1 MREIAFSSS
10 VLILAVLCVRALAGG
25 RVPMRL
31 RYALWLPVLVRLLLP
46 FSLPGSPLSVL
57 NAVEPPA
64 AEARISLP
72 GADWTPEDLP
82 AGQGTAEPGGAAPAA
97 GEAGPSASTGRAV
110 PLWTALGWVWLAGSC
125 LTGAGLLWANLRLF
139 RRLRGAQLVP
149 GRQDCP
155 VPVLMAEGLPSPCLA
170 GVFRPR
176 VYLTQKSTE
185 SETTLRHVLTH
196 ELCHLRHGDC
206 WWALLRLLCL
216 ALWWW
221 NPLVWLAAAL
231 SRRDGELACDEAA
244 VAELG
249 EGERIPYGET
259 LLALV
264 GRRTGPGTLLGAT
277 TAMAAGKGA
286 MRERIARL
294 AGRKKVWLP
303 LCAAAVLLVGLAAV
317 CTFTGPGAEPPL
329 PAAQEPRSGPT
340 PPPAPTPQVL
350 QITQRSISFLVLGQV
365 EEGMD
370 PDMLMAVCFRY
381 DEEGAQFN
389 AISIPRDT
397 RVDVPWDIQRINTV
411 YGAAGGGEAGA
422 EALRQTVSELLGT
435 ELEYTVS
442 LDQAAVGEL
451 VDAMGGVEFDVTV
464 QMDYDDPEQDLHIH
478 LEQGP
483 QILGGA
489 EAMALLRFRKNNDGT
504 GYTYGDAGRTE
515 TQREFLRAAA
525 EQAMRIKD
533 FDRLQELAKI
543 MKAHVQTDLGFGV
556 MELAMI
562 EGLSKGIAYNLFP
575 MPGDYGAF
583 GWSETYANYQSYVEA
598 DREALDELVK
608 TYF

>member
-57 NAVEPPA
+57 NAVEAPA
-64 AEARISLP
+64 AELQITLP
-72 GADWTPEDLP
+72 GGAWAPEDLP
-82 AGQGTAEPGGAAPAA
+82 VGQGTGAPGGAVQAA
-97 GEAGPSASTGRAV
+97 GEAGTTASTEHAV

-125 LTGAGLLWANLRLF
+125 LTGAGLLWANLRLL
-139 RRLRGAQLVP
+139 RRLRGAEPAP
-149 GRQDCP
+149 GHPDCP
-155 VPVLMAEGLPSPCLA
+155 VPVLLAQGLPSPCLA

-176 VYLTQKSTE
+176 IYLTQKSTE
-185 SETTLRHVLTH
+185 SDIALRHVLTH

-221 NPLVWLAAAL
+221 NPLVWLAAVL
-231 SRRDGELACDEAA
+231 SRRDGELACDEAV
-244 VAELG
+244 VAALG

-264 GRRTGPGTLLGAT
+264 GRRAGPGTLLGAT

-317 CTFTGPGAEPPL
+317 CTFTGPGAEAPR
-329 PAAQEPRSGPT
+329 PAGDLRQAGPAT
-340 PPPAPTPQVL
+340 PAPQVEY
-350 QITQRSISFLVLGQV
+350 ITERSLSFLVLGQV
-365 EEGMD
+365 EAGMD

-397 RVDVPWDIQRINTV
+397 RADVPWDIQRINTV
-411 YGAAGGGEAGA
+411 YSAAGGGEDGA
-422 EALRQTVSELLGT
+422 EALRRAVSGLLGA
-435 ELEYTVS
+435 ELEYTVV
-442 LDQAAVGEL
+442 LDQAAVAEL
-451 VDAMGGVEFDVTV
+451 VDALGGVEFDVTV
-464 QMDYDDPEQDLHIH
+464 QMDYDDPAQDLHIH

-533 FDRLQELAKI
+533 FDKLQELAKI
-543 MKAHVQTDLGFGV
+543 MKAHMQTDLGV
-556 MELAMI
+556 SVLELTMI
-562 EGLSKGIAYNLFP
+562 KGLSKGIAFNLFP
-575 MPGDYGAF
+575 MPGDYGAS
-583 GWSETYANYQSYVEA
+583 GWSETYSNYQSYVDV
-598 DREALDELVK
+598 DREALDELVA

>member
-64 AEARISLP
+64 AEVRISLP
-72 GADWTPEDLP
+72 GAGWTPEDLP

-97 GEAGPSASTGRAV
+97 GEAGPAASTVRAV

-125 LTGAGLLWANLRLF
+125 LTGAGLLWANLRLL
-139 RRLRGAQLVP
+139 RRLRGAEPVQH
-149 GRQDCP
+149 QDCP
-155 VPVLMAEGLPSPCLA
+155 VPVLLAEGLPSPCLA

-176 VYLTQKSTE
+176 IYLTQKSTE

-206 WWALLRLLCL
+206 WWALLRLLCM

-244 VAELG
+244 VAALG

-264 GRRTGPGTLLGAT
+264 GRRNGPGTLLGAT

-294 AGRKKVWLP
+294 AGRKKAWLP

-317 CTFTGPGAEPPL
+317 CTFTGPGAEVSL
-329 PAAQEPRSGPT
+329 PAEPD
-340 PPPAPTPQVL
+340 PPAGPATPAPQVEE
-350 QITQRSISFLVLGQV
+350 ITERTISFLLVGLTTP
-365 EEGMD
+365 EAS
-370 PDMLMAVCFRY
+370 PDTLIAVRFHY
-381 DEEGAQFN
+381 DEEGAQLN

-397 RVDVPWDIQRINTV
+397 KVDVPWDIQRINTV
-411 YGAAGGGEAGA
+411 YSSAGGGEAGA
-422 EALRQTVSELLGT
+422 EALRRAASELLGT
-435 ELEYTVS
+435 DLTHTFVV
-442 LDQAAVGEL
+442 DQQAVAEL
-451 VDAMGGVEFDVTV
+451 VDAMEGVEFDVPV
-464 QMDYDDPEQDLHIH
+464 DMNYDDPAQDLHIR
-478 LEQGP
+478 LEKGP
-483 QILGGA
+483 QVLDGNA
-489 EAMALLRFRKNNDGT
+489 AMALLRFRKNNDNS
-504 GYTYGDAGRTE
+504 GYENGDAGRME
-515 TQREFLRAAA
+515 VQRTFLRAVA
-525 EQAMRIKD
+525 EQCLEARSYDLVVTLVNLFK
-533 FDRLQELAKI
+533 E
-543 MKAHVQTDLGFGV
+543 HVQTDMSASFLELMCHYAIGKGV
-556 MELAMI
+556 EF
-562 EGLSKGIAYNLFP
+562 NLFP
-575 MPGDYGAF
+575 MPGDYGAS
-583 GWSETYANYQSYVEA
+583 GWSETYSNYQSYVEA